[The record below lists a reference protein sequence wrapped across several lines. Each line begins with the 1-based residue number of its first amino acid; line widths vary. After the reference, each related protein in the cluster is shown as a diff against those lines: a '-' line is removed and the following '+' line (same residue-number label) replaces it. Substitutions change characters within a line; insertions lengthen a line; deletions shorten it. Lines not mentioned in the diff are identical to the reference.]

1 MDGSTI
7 GLDRGL
13 LLADPSR
20 SQGMQRLA
28 QRAVLVRP
36 LCVPRPRALARGVQ
50 PLARALQV
58 QRNAHDR
65 GSNAKASG
73 ALPRKGEVHAR
84 MEKAPRG
91 TTSQFIYRRRALRK

>member
-1 MDGSTI
+1 MATRGARAALMDGSTI
-7 GLDRGL
+7 GLDGGL
-13 LLADPSR
+13 LLADLSR
-20 SQGMQRLA
+20 SE
-28 QRAVLVRP
+28 
-36 LCVPRPRALARGVQ
+36 GVQ
-50 PLARALQV
+50 RHAL
-58 QRNAHDR
+58 DR